1 MKDLVDR
8 LLTGYASQEV
18 APPSWAYRL
27 PDDRP
32 LPATIPF
39 VGSGYATSSLR
50 MAVFASAE
58 NLAHYERAPHTVPAF
73 LFDDRACNRHRVA
86 HDIALASDSDD
97 FWPTV
102 HIGPVENGSLL
113 CAAMFVRH
121 ALRVEPPCE
130 GPDHLL
136 EQLLVANV
144 GKYSRRSEEGDPAEG
159 IRTRNRDYAGSIKY
173 MRPSLP
179 LLRADLEVAQPD
191 VVLFPKTAYGLND
204 VRDVVSSAC
213 PEARVL
219 PIPQFNATVVNTHLA
234 GRHSRAL
241 EIKAEL
247 AGTALA
253 EWMEHLRGYA
263 PGYAYRY
270 LAVLEE
276 LLRQGL

>member
-1 MKDLVDR
+1 MKNLVDS
-8 LLTGYASQEV
+8 LLTRYASQAK

-32 LPATIPF
+32 LQATIPF
-39 VGSGYATSSLR
+39 VGSGYATSSPR
-50 MAVFASAE
+50 VAVFASAE

-73 LFDDRACNRHRVA
+73 LLDDRAGNRHRVT
-86 HDIALASDSDD
+86 HDIALASASDG

-121 ALRVEPPCE
+121 ALCVESPVE

-144 GKYSRRSEEGDPAEG
+144 GKYSRRSEEGDPAKG

-179 LLRADLEVAQPD
+179 LLRADLEVARPE
-191 VVLFPKTAYGLND
+191 VILIPKTAYGLND

-219 PIPQFNATVVNTHLA
+219 PIPQFNATVVNIQLA

-241 EIKAEL
+241 EIRGEF